1 MSLERKILPDGTS
14 VFVEVPRKP
23 AFALAYKKAFGFK
36 KASIAEGIG
45 DSALEDS
52 QTAFE
57 EWATNKFQ
65 LKGDFNGGN
74 NFNNGEYVFP
84 TRNADKDLVNQIGE
98 ARTPWKSIRDGKPK
112 KKKKENKGKRANS
125 DDIWKA
131 KRRHEKGQTR
141 LKSQQSGLTLENGQ
155 ADSTN
160 GTASGTEKGGASNHK
175 GRLDKLKIEQMKVV
189 EKMVRMAQ
197 RAEEARAAQFEAT
210 KDPDER
216 RRISRKMEQERVHSR
231 NMLSDMLSMAMGPE
245 GTVVVTRHNS
255 RGANSPSADVA
266 KTGAGVRLPKIR
278 AKSASHVP
286 SGSGGGAGVGG
297 TRSIKRR
304 GGSSGFGRP
313 AAAASGSHRK
323 TRFGSS
329 SSREGSAAHVN
340 FMNAHERQ
348 GTARRSRAHEMSSL
362 ATHRQRA
369 ASSSLAT
376 PRTPTGFASSALT
389 STNLRRHKAALSSG
403 RGTAPVSTQRR
414 PKVSAMSTGRVMA
427 MKNQLMQKYASIVRQ
442 EHQLREELKALPTS
456 RTEYSRM
463 SDMSS
468 YRPGTARSEITTY
481 SFGPAPSTK
490 HRRPKFV
497 PKLKGFT

>member
-389 STNLRRHKAALSSG
+389 STNLRYAHSLALCILRPSFLRVHFHKPIDPSIFHSDCRRHKAALSSG

-442 EHQLREELKALPTS
+442 EHQARESFWSIIWVPA
-456 RTEYSRM
+456 
-463 SDMSS
+463 
-468 YRPGTARSEITTY
+468 GTLSV
-481 SFGPAPSTK
+481 
-490 HRRPKFV
+490 KF
-497 PKLKGFT
+497 LG